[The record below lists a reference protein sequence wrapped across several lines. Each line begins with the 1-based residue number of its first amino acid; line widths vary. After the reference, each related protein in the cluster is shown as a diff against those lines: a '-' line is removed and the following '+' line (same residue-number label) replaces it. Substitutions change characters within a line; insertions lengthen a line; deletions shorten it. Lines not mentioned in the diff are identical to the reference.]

1 MQSKSNKY
9 FPPRRRLLEKVM
21 LDNEF
26 FGVDKEGFV
35 SIVTAKEITK
45 GETQWQN

>member
-1 MQSKSNKY
+1 MQPKGKRY
-9 FPPRRRLLEKVM
+9 FLPRRRLLKKVM

-26 FGVDKEGFV
+26 FMIDKEGFI
-35 SIVTAKEITK
+35 SIVGSKEITK